1 MSRTSPAPS
10 EPAEILFETNEIATP
25 RVAQT
30 AAETSKLEFELLI
43 ALKLRSKTPV
53 TAMMCEIC
61 RTRRCVYASIKDC
74 TSKPEHKTAK
84 HNRNS
89 NSENRENIKSLR
101 IAPIMQLVVTK
112 IRAEGR
118 VAESTFVIKDFATSP
133 RLKPIIAPNKRVSAR
148 LKMTSTLALTRSEC
162 RSFLWGE

>member
-10 EPAEILFETNEIATP
+10 EPPEILFETNEIATP

-30 AAETSKLEFELLI
+30 AAETRKLEFELLI
-43 ALKLRSKTPV
+43 ALKPRSKTPV
-53 TAMMCEIC
+53 TPMICEIC

-74 TSKPEHKTAK
+74 T
-84 HNRNS
+84 NRPKNKIVKQTCNS
-89 NSENRENIKSLR
+89 ISENRKNIKSLR
-101 IAPIMQLVVTK
+101 ITPIMQLVLTK
-112 IRAEGR
+112 IRAEGC

>member
-61 RTRRCVYASIKDC
+61 RTRRCV
-74 TSKPEHKTAK
+74 
-84 HNRNS
+84 
-89 NSENRENIKSLR
+89 
-101 IAPIMQLVVTK
+101 
-112 IRAEGR
+112 
-118 VAESTFVIKDFATSP
+118 
-133 RLKPIIAPNKRVSAR
+133 
-148 LKMTSTLALTRSEC
+148 
-162 RSFLWGE
+162 

>member
-1 MSRTSPAPS
+1 
-10 EPAEILFETNEIATP
+10 
-25 RVAQT
+25 
-30 AAETSKLEFELLI
+30 
-43 ALKLRSKTPV
+43 
-53 TAMMCEIC
+53 
-61 RTRRCVYASIKDC
+61 
-74 TSKPEHKTAK
+74 
-84 HNRNS
+84 
-89 NSENRENIKSLR
+89 
-101 IAPIMQLVVTK
+101 MQLVVTK